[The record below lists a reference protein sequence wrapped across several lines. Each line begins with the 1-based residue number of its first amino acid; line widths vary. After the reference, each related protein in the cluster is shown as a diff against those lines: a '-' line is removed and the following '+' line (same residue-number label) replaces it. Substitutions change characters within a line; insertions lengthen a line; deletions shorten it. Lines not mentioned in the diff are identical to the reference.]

1 MEHDSIRYIPLRY
14 DSANSHESALNLIL
28 ALRPDWKQSQ
38 QTIEFVRFTDGI
50 TNTLFKAINRLPGW
64 SEEQVDRDAVLMR
77 AYGRG
82 TDVLI
87 DRERETLSHSLLATH
102 KLAPPLFARFE
113 NGLLYRFIEGTVC
126 SPADLR
132 RQEIWRGVA
141 RRLAQWHA
149 TLPIDSIISEI
160 PNEESSS
167 APNSQSGHRRKSSWL
182 VAVDNITPDKP
193 SPNLWTVMQK
203 WIHSLP
209 QENEEEKKR
218 RQRLQNELVWI
229 VSLLGST
236 PGISENPLVFCHCDL
251 LYGNVI
257 IEPQPSTGAS
267 PASTAESHSTDSSI
281 EAAKVDFIDYEYAT
295 PAPAAFDIANHF
307 AEWGGFECDYNAM
320 PTRSERR
327 DFIRQYVE
335 SHSAHLPHP
344 FSDAEMER
352 KTDQLFQEVDAFR
365 GIPGFYWGVWALI
378 QARISQIDFDYAN
391 YAEVRLGEYWA
402 WKDQLLGRRTG
413 EMTLREKRWA
423 QE

>member
-1 MEHDSIRYIPLRY
+1 M
-14 DSANSHESALNLIL
+14 
-28 ALRPDWKQSQ
+28 
-38 QTIEFVRFTDGI
+38 
-50 TNTLFKAINRLPGW
+50 
-64 SEEQVDRDAVLMR
+64 
-77 AYGRG
+77 
-82 TDVLI
+82 
-87 DRERETLSHSLLATH
+87 LATH

-113 NGLLYRFIEGTVC
+113 NGLLYKFIEGTVC

-149 TLPIDSIISEI
+149 TLPIASLITEI
-160 PNEESSS
+160 PNDQSSS
-167 APNSQSGHRRKSSWL
+167 SSSPPSHRRKSSWL
-182 VAVDNITPDKP
+182 LAVDNITPDKP

-209 QENEEEKKR
+209 QETEDEKR
-218 RQRLQNELVWI
+218 RKERLQNELVWI

-295 PAPAAFDIANHF
+295 PAPAAFDISNHF

-335 SHSAHLPHP
+335 SHSAHLPRP

-402 WKDQLLGRRTG
+402 WKDELLGRRTG